1 MKSDIM
7 VAFNPISFTGRIAR
21 RFTDM
26 KAKRLLRKLNYLP
39 RWAWYLASLCV
50 GGPVGPFVVY
60 LAFHVL
66 EKAAADEVEE
76 ERTDFDWNVD
86 IDEGGV
92 HVRRER
98 SRQRS
103 GSRGVAGYQDEEC
116 VVTGDEDVTA
126 SWEKTE
132 ASARRAKAQSA
143 RQAQGARQAQDTRTA
158 QTARTA
164 KEPEKTG
171 EDDCESVIR
180 EGREALRSIRHAN
193 DLIPDPALSAQIDSI
208 EQSCSQILTILE
220 QRPTLLPQLRTFLR
234 YYLPTTLKLLD
245 ARARLESTAN
255 TPKAREV
262 RARISEALGV
272 IDKAFQRQV
281 EALDEY
287 RFIDLESE
295 MDVLR
300 DMLRSDGLV
309 DDAREA
315 EADPFADVL
324 GKRKERGTPLA
335 GQ

>member
-1 MKSDIM
+1 
-7 VAFNPISFTGRIAR
+7 
-21 RFTDM
+21 M
-26 KAKRLLRKLNYLP
+26 KAKRLLKKLNYLP

-60 LAFHVL
+60 LVFHVL
-66 EKAAADEVEE
+66 QKAAEDEVDEA
-76 ERTDFDWNVD
+76 RADFDWNVD

-98 SRQRS
+98 SSGRSRSRS
-103 GSRGVAGYQDEEC
+103 GSYQDEEC
-116 VVTGDEDVTA
+116 TVTGDEDVTA

-132 ASARRAKAQSA
+132 ASARRARAQNTRPAQSA
-143 RQAQGARQAQDTRTA
+143 RPATA
-158 QTARTA
+158 QETADA
-164 KEPEKTG
+164 AG
-171 EDDCESVIR
+171 DACSAVIR

-208 EQSCSQILTILE
+208 EQSCSQILSILE

-245 ARARLESTAN
+245 ARARLEHTAN

-262 RARISEALGV
+262 RTRISEALGV

-309 DDAREA
+309 DDEQ

-324 GKRKERGTPLA
+324 GRTDQRENGAGTPMA
-335 GQ
+335 TH

>member
-1 MKSDIM
+1 
-7 VAFNPISFTGRIAR
+7 
-21 RFTDM
+21 M
-26 KAKRLLRKLNYLP
+26 KAKRLLKKLNYLP

-60 LAFHVL
+60 LVFHVL
-66 EKAAADEVEE
+66 QKAAEDEVDEA
-76 ERTDFDWNVD
+76 RADFDWNVD

-98 SRQRS
+98 SSGRSRSRS
-103 GSRGVAGYQDEEC
+103 GSYQDEEC
-116 VVTGDEDVTA
+116 TVTGDEDVTA

-132 ASARRAKAQSA
+132 ASARRAKAQ
-143 RQAQGARQAQDTRTA
+143 DTRTA

-164 KEPEKTG
+164 KESAKESEKAAAG

-245 ARARLESTAN
+245 ARARLENTAN

-309 DDAREA
+309 DDEQAA
-315 EADPFADVL
+315 EDDPFAGVL
-324 GKRKERGTPLA
+324 GKKQQTGTPMA
-335 GQ
+335 GH

>member
-1 MKSDIM
+1 
-7 VAFNPISFTGRIAR
+7 
-21 RFTDM
+21 M
-26 KAKRLLRKLNYLP
+26 KAKRLLKKLNYLP

-60 LAFHVL
+60 LVFHVL
-66 EKAAADEVEE
+66 QKAAEDEVDEA
-76 ERTDFDWNVD
+76 RADFDWNVD

-98 SRQRS
+98 SSGRSRSRS
-103 GSRGVAGYQDEEC
+103 GSYQDEEC
-116 VVTGDEDVTA
+116 TVTGDEDVTA

-132 ASARRAKAQSA
+132 ASARRARAQNTRPAQSA
-143 RQAQGARQAQDTRTA
+143 RPAQTDRQASAQETA
-158 QTARTA
+158 DAA
-164 KEPEKTG
+164 GDE
-171 EDDCESVIR
+171 CSAVIR

-193 DLIPDPALSAQIDSI
+193 ELIPDPALSAQIDSI
-208 EQSCSQILTILE
+208 EQSCSQILSILE

-245 ARARLESTAN
+245 ARARLEHTAN

-262 RARISEALGV
+262 RTRISEALGV

-309 DDAREA
+309 DDEQ

-324 GKRKERGTPLA
+324 GRTDQRENGAGTPMA
-335 GQ
+335 TH

>member
-1 MKSDIM
+1 
-7 VAFNPISFTGRIAR
+7 
-21 RFTDM
+21 M

-50 GGPVGPFVVY
+50 GGPIGPVAVY
-60 LAFHVL
+60 LVFHVL
-66 EKAAADEVEE
+66 EKAAADEIEE
-76 ERTDFDWNVD
+76 TAQEAFDWNVD

-98 SRQRS
+98 SRGRS
-103 GSRGVAGYQDEEC
+103 RNRVGYQDDEC
-116 VVTGDEDVTA
+116 KVTGDEDVTA

-132 ASARRAKAQSA
+132 ASARRAKEDAARKAQAA
-143 RQAQGARQAQDTRTA
+143 RP
-158 QTARTA
+158 A
-164 KEPEKTG
+164 KEPETG
-171 EDDCESVIR
+171 ESDDCESVIR
-180 EGREALRSIRHAN
+180 EGHAALRSIRHAN
-193 DLIPDPALSAQIDSI
+193 SLIPDPALSAQIDSI

-245 ARARLESTAN
+245 ARARLENTAN

-262 RARISEALGV
+262 RTRISEALGV

-309 DDAREA
+309 DDAQRE
-315 EADPFADVL
+315 EDPFADVL
-324 GKRKERGTPLA
+324 GKKQQTGTPMA
-335 GQ
+335 GH

>member
-1 MKSDIM
+1 
-7 VAFNPISFTGRIAR
+7 
-21 RFTDM
+21 M
-26 KAKRLLRKLNYLP
+26 KAKRLLKKLNYLP

-60 LAFHVL
+60 LVFHVL
-66 EKAAADEVEE
+66 QKAAEDEVDEA
-76 ERTDFDWNVD
+76 RADFDWNVD

-98 SRQRS
+98 SSGRSRSRS
-103 GSRGVAGYQDEEC
+103 GSYQDEEC
-116 VVTGDEDVTA
+116 TVTGDEDVTA
-126 SWEKTE
+126 SGEKTE
-132 ASARRAKAQSA
+132 ASARRARAQNTRPAQSA
-143 RQAQGARQAQDTRTA
+143 RPATA
-158 QTARTA
+158 QETADA
-164 KEPEKTG
+164 AGDE
-171 EDDCESVIR
+171 CSAVIR

-208 EQSCSQILTILE
+208 EQSCSQILSILE

-245 ARARLESTAN
+245 ARARLEHTAN

-262 RARISEALGV
+262 RTRISEALGV

-309 DDAREA
+309 DDEQ

-324 GKRKERGTPLA
+324 GRTDQRENGAGTPMA
-335 GQ
+335 TH

>member
-1 MKSDIM
+1 
-7 VAFNPISFTGRIAR
+7 
-21 RFTDM
+21 M
-26 KAKRLLRKLNYLP
+26 KAKRLLKKLNYLP

-60 LAFHVL
+60 LVFHVL
-66 EKAAADEVEE
+66 QKAAEDEVDEA
-76 ERTDFDWNVD
+76 RADFDWNVD

-92 HVRRER
+92 HVRRKRSSGR
-98 SRQRS
+98 SRSRS
-103 GSRGVAGYQDEEC
+103 GSYQDEEC
-116 VVTGDEDVTA
+116 TVTGDEDVTA

-132 ASARRAKAQSA
+132 ASARRAREQNARPAQSA
-143 RQAQGARQAQDTRTA
+143 RPAQTDRQASAQETA
-158 QTARTA
+158 DAA
-164 KEPEKTG
+164 GDE
-171 EDDCESVIR
+171 CSAVIR

-208 EQSCSQILTILE
+208 EQSCSQILSILE

-245 ARARLESTAN
+245 ARARLEHTAN

-262 RARISEALGV
+262 RTRISEALGV

-309 DDAREA
+309 DDEQ

-324 GKRKERGTPLA
+324 GRTDQRENGAGTPMA
-335 GQ
+335 TH

>member
-1 MKSDIM
+1 
-7 VAFNPISFTGRIAR
+7 
-21 RFTDM
+21 M

-50 GGPVGPFVVY
+50 GGPIGPVAVY
-60 LAFHVL
+60 LVFHVL
-66 EKAAADEVEE
+66 EKAAADEIEE
-76 ERTDFDWNVD
+76 TAQEAFDWNVD

-98 SRQRS
+98 SRGRS
-103 GSRGVAGYQDEEC
+103 RNRVGYQDDEC
-116 VVTGDEDVTA
+116 TVTGDEDVTA

-132 ASARRAKAQSA
+132 ASARRAKEEAARKAQAA
-143 RQAQGARQAQDTRTA
+143 RP
-158 QTARTA
+158 A
-164 KEPEKTG
+164 KESETG
-171 EDDCESVIR
+171 ESDDCESVIR
-180 EGREALRSIRHAN
+180 EGHAALRSIRHAN
-193 DLIPDPALSAQIDSI
+193 SLIPDPALSAQIDSI

-245 ARARLESTAN
+245 ARARLENTAN

-262 RARISEALGV
+262 RTRISEALGV

-309 DDAREA
+309 DDAQRE
-315 EADPFADVL
+315 EDPFADVL
-324 GKRKERGTPLA
+324 GKKQQTGTPMA
-335 GQ
+335 GH

>member
-1 MKSDIM
+1 
-7 VAFNPISFTGRIAR
+7 
-21 RFTDM
+21 M

-60 LAFHVL
+60 LVFHVL

-76 ERTDFDWNVD
+76 ARADFDWNVD

-103 GSRGVAGYQDEEC
+103 GSRGVAGYQDDEC
-116 VVTGDEDVTA
+116 TVTGDEDVAA

-132 ASARRAKAQSA
+132 ASARRAK
-143 RQAQGARQAQDTRTA
+143 AQDTRTA

-164 KEPEKTG
+164 KEPEKAAAG

-208 EQSCSQILTILE
+208 EQSCSQILSILE

-245 ARARLESTAN
+245 ARARLEHTAN

-262 RARISEALGV
+262 RTRISEALGV

-309 DDAREA
+309 DDEQ

-324 GKRKERGTPLA
+324 GRTDQRENGAGTPMA
-335 GQ
+335 TH

>member
-1 MKSDIM
+1 
-7 VAFNPISFTGRIAR
+7 
-21 RFTDM
+21 M
-26 KAKRLLRKLNYLP
+26 KAKRLLKKLNYLP

-60 LAFHVL
+60 LVFHVL
-66 EKAAADEVEE
+66 QKAAEDEVDEA
-76 ERTDFDWNVD
+76 RADFDWNVD

-98 SRQRS
+98 SSGRSRSRS
-103 GSRGVAGYQDEEC
+103 GSYQDEEC
-116 VVTGDEDVTA
+116 TVTGDEDVTA

-132 ASARRAKAQSA
+132 ASARRARAQNTRPAQSA
-143 RQAQGARQAQDTRTA
+143 RPATA
-158 QTARTA
+158 QETADA
-164 KEPEKTG
+164 AGDE
-171 EDDCESVIR
+171 CSAVIR
-180 EGREALRSIRHAN
+180 KGSEALRSIRHAN

-245 ARARLESTAN
+245 ARARLENTAN

-262 RARISEALGV
+262 RTRISEALGV

-309 DDAREA
+309 DDAQQE
-315 EADPFADVL
+315 EDPFADVL
-324 GKRKERGTPLA
+324 GKKQQTGTPMA
-335 GQ
+335 GH

>member
-1 MKSDIM
+1 
-7 VAFNPISFTGRIAR
+7 
-21 RFTDM
+21 M
-26 KAKRLLRKLNYLP
+26 KAKRLLKKLNYLP

-60 LAFHVL
+60 LVFHVL
-66 EKAAADEVEE
+66 QKAAEDEVDEA
-76 ERTDFDWNVD
+76 RADFDWNVD
-86 IDEGGV
+86 IDEGGE

-98 SRQRS
+98 SSGRSRSRS
-103 GSRGVAGYQDEEC
+103 GSYQDEEC
-116 VVTGDEDVTA
+116 TVTGDEDVTA

-132 ASARRAKAQSA
+132 ASARRARAQNTRPAQSA
-143 RQAQGARQAQDTRTA
+143 RPAQTDRQASAQETA
-158 QTARTA
+158 DAA
-164 KEPEKTG
+164 GDE
-171 EDDCESVIR
+171 CSAVIR

-208 EQSCSQILTILE
+208 EQSCSQILSILE

-245 ARARLESTAN
+245 ARARLEHTAN

-262 RARISEALGV
+262 RTRISEALGV

-309 DDAREA
+309 DDEQ

-324 GKRKERGTPLA
+324 GRTDQRENGAGTPMA
-335 GQ
+335 TH

>member
-1 MKSDIM
+1 
-7 VAFNPISFTGRIAR
+7 
-21 RFTDM
+21 M

-50 GGPVGPFVVY
+50 GGPIGPVAVY
-60 LAFHVL
+60 LVFHVL

-76 ERTDFDWNVD
+76 TVQEAFDWNVD

-98 SRQRS
+98 SRGRS
-103 GSRGVAGYQDEEC
+103 RNRVGYQDDEC
-116 VVTGDEDVTA
+116 TVTGDEDVTA

-132 ASARRAKAQSA
+132 ASARRAKEEAARKAQAA
-143 RQAQGARQAQDTRTA
+143 RP
-158 QTARTA
+158 A
-164 KEPEKTG
+164 KEPETG
-171 EDDCESVIR
+171 ESDDCESVIR
-180 EGREALRSIRHAN
+180 EGHAALRSIRHAN
-193 DLIPDPALSAQIDSI
+193 SLIPDPALSAQIDSI

-245 ARARLESTAN
+245 ARARLENTAN

-262 RARISEALGV
+262 RTRISEALGV

-309 DDAREA
+309 DDAQRE
-315 EADPFADVL
+315 EDPFADVL
-324 GKRKERGTPLA
+324 GKKQQTGTPMA
-335 GQ
+335 GH

>member
-7 VAFNPISFTGRIAR
+7 VAFNHIFFTGHIAR

-39 RWAWYLASLCV
+39 RWAWYLASLGV

-143 RQAQGARQAQDTRTA
+143 RTAQDTRA
-158 QTARTA
+158 A

-171 EDDCESVIR
+171 EDDCENVIR

-208 EQSCSQILTILE
+208 EQSCSQILSILE

-245 ARARLESTAN
+245 ARARLENTAN

-262 RARISEALGV
+262 RTRISEALGV

-309 DDAREA
+309 DDAQRE
-315 EADPFADVL
+315 EDPFADVL
-324 GKRKERGTPLA
+324 GKKQQTGTPMA
-335 GQ
+335 GH